1 MCIVP
6 MGAHLRPLAGAAVVT
21 GTHWEGHTAD
31 TRWTR
36 GSFVG
41 ESGASF
47 SRKDITVWAL
57 LFAGLAVF
65 GPDVNPYMLPFLC
78 ALGLFQILEPKL
90 PLTSVSGTIL
100 AYTVKLFLCSLVI
113 SQTDGIASSYY
124 FLLVLPVISAA
135 TRLGLVGTIVT
146 SGTACTAYLSFLC
159 FVPKDATI
167 EDKPELVLRGV
178 ILILSGF
185 LAHQL
190 AEATRIESRKYQ
202 AAAEQLAEANRNLQE
217 AEAAVRRTERL
228 AALGQLSAGLAHEL
242 RNPLGTIKTSAEM
255 LLKNVPADNEVAR
268 EMAGFISTEVDR
280 TNSLV
285 TRFLDFARPLA
296 VRLEKTDLSQVIDRA
311 VADVEKHQPP
321 YDVTIYKNY
330 SPDIPPF
337 FLDGELMERVLYNLV
352 LNAAQAS
359 PPNGSITV
367 KTRENDGTV
376 EITVIDRGS
385 GIDAKHFENIF
396 NPFYTTKSS
405 LAVGLGLAIVSK
417 IVDEHGGSIAVES
430 EPGEGSVFRI
440 YLPFRESIW
449 KEER

>member
-1 MCIVP
+1 VE
-6 MGAHLRPLAGAAVVT
+6 LRGRIWRVIQPQDV
-21 GTHWEGHTAD
+21 
-31 TRWTR
+31 
-36 GSFVG
+36 
-41 ESGASF
+41 
-47 SRKDITVWAL
+47 VWAL
-57 LFAGLAVF
+57 LFAGVAIY
-65 GPDVNPYMLPFLC
+65 GPDRNPYMVTFLC

-90 PLTSVSGTIL
+90 PLASLQGTFLSYGI
-100 AYTVKLFLCSLVI
+100 KLVLCYLLI
-113 SQTDGIASSYY
+113 GQTDGIISRYY
-124 FLLVLPVISAA
+124 FVLVLPVISAA
-135 TRLGLVGTIVT
+135 TRLGLVGTIIT
-146 SGTACTAYLSFLC
+146 SVLAFGAYLSFWLRLPPD
-159 FVPKDATI
+159 VYV
-167 EDKPELVLRGV
+167 EDTAELVSRGV
-178 ILILSGF
+178 IMVVSGL

-190 AEATRIESRKYQ
+190 AEATRVESRKYQ
-202 AAAEQLAEANRNLQE
+202 DAAQKLTEANTNLQE
-217 AEAAVRRTERL
+217 AEAAVRRSERL

-367 KTRENDGTV
+367 KTRENDGMV

-385 GIDAKHFENIF
+385 GIDAKHFEKIF
-396 NPFYTTKSS
+396 NPFYTTKPSG
-405 LAVGLGLAIVSK
+405 VGLGLAIVSK

-440 YLPFRESIW
+440 YLPFRESM